1 MNDTLDFGLEVK
13 ALTDEGTFEGYA
25 SIFGNVDKGGDKVV
39 PGAFVESL
47 AEARRTGRKIKMLR
61 EHDPREPIG
70 IWEDMAEDAKG
81 LWGKGRLIL
90 DVPKARETHALL
102 KAGAV
107 DGLSIGYRTKDYE
120 PDGNVRLLKKVD
132 LWEVSIVTFPMNDR
146 SKVTAVKADGA
157 EDIIEKLRA
166 GDRLTEREFET
177 LVKGLGLTN
186 SQAERAARVHLKGQG
201 EPVEAVQSGDA
212 FLRALLGQ
220 MA

>member
-25 SIFGNVDKGGDKVV
+25 SIFGNVDKGGDKVL

-47 AEARRTGRKIKMLR
+47 AEARRTGRKVKMLR

>member
-1 MNDTLDFGLEVK
+1 MERMDFGLSIK
-13 ALTDEGTFEGYA
+13 SLTDEGAFEGYA
-25 SIFGNVDKGGDKVV
+25 SIFNTVDNGGDKVV

-47 AEARRTGRKIKMLR
+47 AEGRRKGRRVKMLWD
-61 EHDPREPIG
+61 HNPREPIG
-70 IWEDMAEDAKG
+70 VWDDMAEDAKG

-90 DVPKARETHALL
+90 DVPKAREVHALL
-102 KAGAV
+102 KGGAV
-107 DGLSIGYRTKDYE
+107 DGLSIGYRTKESE

-146 SKVTAVKADGA
+146 TKVTAVKADGA

-166 GDRLTEREFET
+166 GDRLTEREFEA

-186 SQAERAARVHLKGQG
+186 SQAERAARIHLKGQG
-201 EPVEAVQSGDA
+201 DPADAVQSGDA
-212 FLRALLGQ
+212 YQRALLGL